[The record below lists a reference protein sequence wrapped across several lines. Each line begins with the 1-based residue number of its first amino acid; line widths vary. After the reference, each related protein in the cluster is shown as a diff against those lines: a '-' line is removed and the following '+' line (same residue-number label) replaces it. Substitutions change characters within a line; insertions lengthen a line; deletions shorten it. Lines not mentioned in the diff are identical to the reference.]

1 MGYKILGKYGLLF
14 CCYLNDAASGQAAIW
29 SLIQLLKS
37 TASETG
43 KPDDLSNSQLIC
55 NTYFMYSL
63 FEDVIHWKTYEAM
76 LQAPSYQTKLHT
88 FPEYY
93 SVLIWHNYVS
103 NSLLTG
109 GRKECISVWFLKYL
123 LFFLYIINGRRER
136 LELRHLDTWYF
147 ERLNLKLFILQIHS
161 SQVYMAT

>member
-14 CCYLNDAASGQAAIW
+14 CCYLNDAASGQSAIW

-63 FEDVIHWKTYEAM
+63 FENVIHWKTYEAM
-76 LQAPSYQTKLHT
+76 LQASSYQTKLHT

-123 LFFLYIINGRRER
+123 LFSIYYQWKKRDIRIKTF
-136 LELRHLDTWYF
+136 RHLIFWEVEF
-147 ERLNLKLFILQIHS
+147 ETIYPAN
-161 SQVYMAT
+161 SQ